1 MLEVPRHRPEAGST
15 VTPHRPCGRRLT
27 PVKKAIAVRRRV
39 SSALR
44 SRGNKFPNR
53 PRRWWS
59 AWATMALGMER
70 KRAFSLL
77 WAPHPGRR
85 LRPTPLLPLP
95 LPPPTP
101 SPAPGQQQDAFEVGV
116 GSHQPPPA
124 SSLFHARDHHAA
136 AVPGEQGLQGLHSAA
151 GGGGR
156 QRGGRGVRAGRAPAQ
171 ASLRSGVCPHLAW
184 LCGGPRSDGVQALG
198 VSGEDARRAS
208 WCSWVTSTSRRCG

>member
-59 AWATMALGMER
+59 AWATMALGMGR

-95 LPPPTP
+95 LPPPPPPQHLASSRTP
-101 SPAPGQQQDAFEVGV
+101 SRWVWAPTSLLQPPACSMHVTTMRPPSPVSKAFRASTAQLEVGA
-116 GSHQPPPA
+116 GS
-124 SSLFHARDHHAA
+124 
-136 AVPGEQGLQGLHSAA
+136 E
-151 GGGGR
+151 GGGG
-156 QRGGRGVRAGRAPAQ
+156 
-171 ASLRSGVCPHLAW
+171 
-184 LCGGPRSDGVQALG
+184 
-198 VSGEDARRAS
+198 
-208 WCSWVTSTSRRCG
+208 